1 MVKYLMILTGTPGT
15 GKSSVAK
22 QLQTAYNIPVLEINK
37 IVKEKELFLGYNH
50 RRDTLIIDKVAV
62 EDYLTKCLVELEVV
76 LVVGHYVEFPALQTA
91 RLVFVLRCNP
101 AILRK
106 RLQERGY
113 VQVKI
118 DENIDSEIMQVCLE
132 EGRAF
137 FRDAVILEFDTTMKG
152 MQEIAGEIYNQITSR
167 IEITK

>member
-37 IVKEKELFLGYNH
+37 IVKENELLLGYNH
-50 RRDTLIIDKVAV
+50 HRNTLIIDEVAV
-62 EDYLTKCLVELEVV
+62 DNYLTICLSELEVV
-76 LVVGHYVEFPALQTA
+76 MVVGHYVEFPALRTA
-91 RLVFVLRCNP
+91 RLVFALRCDP

-113 VQVKI
+113 SQVKI
-118 DENIDSEIMQVCLE
+118 DENIDAEIMQVCLE

-137 FRDAVILEFDTTMKG
+137 FRDATILEFDTTSKG
-152 MQEIAGEIYNQITSR
+152 MQEIAREIYTQITSR
-167 IEITK
+167 LEITK